1 MSGDNWGS
9 DIGIEGRRGSA
20 DRPNASWNRVSPRYF
35 ETIGTP
41 ILRGRAFTH
50 QDGPASPAVAV
61 VSERFAR
68 QFFGD
73 SDPIGRRFGFVDN
86 QGESRH
92 EFEIVG
98 VVGDAKYAD
107 ARALPYLTFF
117 LPFLQVTD
125 EAAEG
130 TGQTVLNRSHFPQA
144 LEVHLTARVP
154 DLDWQIRQA
163 LADVDRRITVSE
175 VTTMDEQV
183 ARNFNLERLIAR
195 LTVAFGLVA
204 MLLASLGLYGVTS
217 YSVSRR
223 TREIGVRMALGS
235 TSAGV
240 MRTVLRGA
248 LWQVVIGLVVGV
260 PAAMAAGRLL
270 ESQLFGV
277 SGHDPAVIAG
287 GLVVLVVS
295 VTVAALIPARRAA
308 AMDPARALRIE

>member
-1 MSGDNWGS
+1 
-9 DIGIEGRRGSA
+9 
-20 DRPNASWNRVSPRYF
+20 
-35 ETIGTP
+35 
-41 ILRGRAFTH
+41 
-50 QDGPASPAVAV
+50 
-61 VSERFAR
+61 
-68 QFFGD
+68 
-73 SDPIGRRFGFVDN
+73 
-86 QGESRH
+86 
-92 EFEIVG
+92 
-98 VVGDAKYAD
+98 
-107 ARALPYLTFF
+107 
-117 LPFLQVTD
+117 
-125 EAAEG
+125 
-130 TGQTVLNRSHFPQA
+130 
-144 LEVHLTARVP
+144 
-154 DLDWQIRQA
+154 
-163 LADVDRRITVSE
+163 
-175 VTTMDEQV
+175 MDEQV

-277 SGHDPAVIAG
+277 SGHDPAVMAG